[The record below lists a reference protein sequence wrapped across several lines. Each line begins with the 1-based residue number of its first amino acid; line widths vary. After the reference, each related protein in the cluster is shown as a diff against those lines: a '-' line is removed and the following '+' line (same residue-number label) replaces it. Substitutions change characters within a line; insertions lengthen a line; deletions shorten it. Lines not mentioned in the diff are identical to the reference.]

1 MFFKVV
7 VFLYW
12 SSLLKHF
19 DYLNAGP
26 DNLENLKKLAEQF
39 QKQAPEAG
47 AADSTAAQEE
57 NDDDV
62 PELVPGETFETVAEE
77 ETKATS

>member
-1 MFFKVV
+1 M
-7 VFLYW
+7 
-12 SSLLKHF
+12 
-19 DYLNAGP
+19 
-26 DNLENLKKLAEQF
+26 ENLKKLAEQF